1 MFRLH
6 CTKTDRDVLASLSSV
21 REMVNTSRGPV
32 AYVGCACG
40 ATVILESGIQTW
52 HGATTRAA

>member
-6 CTKTDRDVLASLSSV
+6 CTKTDSDLIASLSSV
-21 REMVNTSRGPV
+21 RDMVNTSHGPV

-40 ATVILESGIQTW
+40 ATVVLESGVQTW
-52 HGATTRAA
+52 HGPTIRVA